1 MKIIKL
7 CLLFFLSGFLF
18 SCQNSKQNTTTEE
31 TKENTTT
38 EETKENTTT
47 EETKEIGEVQE
58 SNNTKHTPISM
69 DSTKSYGYI
78 QDIFEEHG
86 KTLISVDFVQM
97 IETQTGG
104 GYEIINQNP
113 KLRTFILNSSS
124 RILTHGRENTDIERI
139 KRIVKSQKKLNTER
153 EDEDDLYYQRFEITV
168 KDGFVLEIVIDMGG

>member
-7 CLLFFLSGFLF
+7 CLLFFLSSFLF

-31 TKENTTT
+31 TKENIKKV
-38 EETKENTTT
+38 EA
-47 EETKEIGEVQE
+47 KEIGEVQE